1 MLIYYQKKYKAD
13 IYILS
18 AKYGLLD
25 MDKIIN
31 PYNFTLNNVNE
42 RYKKNWS
49 YRVIK
54 ELDKKIKKTD
64 KVIFLAGK
72 SYNKYLKMYY
82 KNNLE
87 PLEGLR
93 IGEKIK

>member
-1 MLIYYQKKYKAD
+1 
-13 IYILS
+13 
-18 AKYGLLD
+18 

-54 ELDKKIKKTD
+54 ELDKKIKKL
-64 KVIFLAGK
+64 I
-72 SYNKYLKMYY
+72 
-82 KNNLE
+82 E
-87 PLEGLR
+87 
-93 IGEKIK
+93 